1 MLVLLHAPP
10 HPPRIMPKS
19 PAHPAP
25 VTLRTPSP
33 HLIPQHL
40 DPSTTPT
47 RSFQPKLTDQGSYS
61 ALPAATNGSTKP
73 ILALTRALS
82 SPGGSWDSL
91 IPLPCSPGPRACAP
105 NGEHRNSPHPPPHP
119 GTQIRPPFHPRR
131 PRGQHRVLGPVT
143 EDTRLKAPPDSS
155 ANLSLS
161 RDPDT
166 RLSRAGSGQP

>member
-47 RSFQPKLTDQGSYS
+47 RSFQPQLTDQGAYS

-73 ILALTRALS
+73 ILALTR
-82 SPGGSWDSL
+82 SPLQVG
-91 IPLPCSPGPRACAP
+91 
-105 NGEHRNSPHPPPHP
+105 P
-119 GTQIRPPFHPRR
+119 GTRSFHSLAAQDLVRAHQRANIASPLN
-131 PRGQHRVLGPVT
+131 PTP
-143 EDTRLKAPPDSS
+143 TREPKSFLHS
-155 ANLSLS
+155 NLDALEGSTGYW
-161 RDPDT
+161 DPSPKT
-166 RLSRAGSGQP
+166 HG